1 MRQTTISDPFS
12 SDIHG
17 IREVPYSRAEIYEKF
32 MDHFKNWKGTAYR
45 LGGMSKRGI
54 DCSAFVQV
62 TYKEK
67 VRIHLPRTT
76 FDLAKSGM
84 RVSRQDLTIGDLI
97 LFKTGFFSRHVGIY
111 IGNGRFIHASKT
123 DGVTLSSL
131 NEEYWSDHYWMARRI
146 IEPGKPSMN

>member
-1 MRQTTISDPFS
+1 MQAMISDPSS
-12 SDIHG
+12 SDIHEL
-17 IREVPYSRAEIYEKF
+17 REVPYSQAEIYEKL
-32 MDHFKNWKGTAYR
+32 MDHFKSWKGTAYR
-45 LGGMSKRGI
+45 LGGISKQGI
-54 DCSAFVQV
+54 DCSAYVYV

-76 FDLAKSGM
+76 LDLAKSGI

-111 IGNGRFIHASKT
+111 IGTGRFIHASKT

-131 NEEYWSDHYWMARRI
+131 TEEYWSDHYWMARRV
-146 IEPGKPSMN
+146 IEPGKPTTN